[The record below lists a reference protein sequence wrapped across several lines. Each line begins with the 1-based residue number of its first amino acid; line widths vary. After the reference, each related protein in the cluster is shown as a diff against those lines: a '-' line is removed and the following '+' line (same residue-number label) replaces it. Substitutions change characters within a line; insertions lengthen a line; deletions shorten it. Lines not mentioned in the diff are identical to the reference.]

1 MAISNSEIC
10 LLCGKSQKEVK
21 LIVQG
26 KFGCVCDECIS
37 DAFDV
42 INGEDEEE
50 EVIDSNIKLSTP
62 SQIKAHLDQYVIGQN
77 DAKRTLSVAVYNH
90 YKRLKQDKA
99 SDVEIQKSNILMI
112 GSTGSGKTYL
122 AQSLAKF
129 LGVPFAIAD
138 ATTLTQ
144 AGYVGEDVENIL
156 LRLLENADY
165 NVKLAEQGIIYID
178 EIDKIAR
185 KEENTS
191 TTRDVSGEGVQ
202 QALLKIIEGTVSK
215 VPLSGGRKHPQ
226 AECVEIDTSKILFI
240 CGGAFDGIEKVIN
253 KNVENNPIGFGVDF
267 KQRVLSKDTSDL
279 SDIQQHD
286 LVKYGL
292 MPELIGRLPIVTALS
307 PLSEEDLL
315 RILTEPRNALVKQYQ
330 ELMAMDKVKLE
341 FEESALHR
349 VAELAINKNIGARG
363 LRSIIEKAMQKVMFD
378 VPDMANAKKVV
389 VTAGVIDGAE
399 EAIVYGDRNKKIA

>member
-1 MAISNSEIC
+1 MANNTEIC
-10 LLCGKSQKEVK
+10 FLCGKTKMEVK
-21 LIVQG
+21 RMLSG
-26 KFGCVCDECIS
+26 KFGCVCDECVS
-37 DAFDV
+37 DAYEILDS
-42 INGEDEEE
+42 EEE
-50 EVIDSNIKLSTP
+50 ETIDSNIKLSTP
-62 SQIKAHLDQYVIGQN
+62 SQIKAHLDQYVIGQD

-90 YKRLKQDKA
+90 YKRLKQDKQ

-165 NVKLAEQGIIYID
+165 NVQLAEQGIIYID

-185 KEENTS
+185 KGENTS

-202 QALLKIIEGTVSK
+202 QALLKIIEGTVSR

-240 CGGAFDGIEKVIN
+240 CGGAFDGIEKIN
-253 KNVENNPIGFGVDF
+253 QKEEKSNPIGFGADIKSKTNIGRLNF
-267 KQRVLSKDTSDL
+267 KQSDV
-279 SDIQQHD
+279 QQHD

-389 VTAGVIDGAE
+389 VTAGVVDGTEDAV
-399 EAIVYGDRNKKIA
+399 VYGARNKKIA